1 MPRSARPGI
10 CGDETLSTC
19 ISSTW
24 FRVMGGRGKNSAIEA
39 NARQGR
45 MGWDQHGPNVDFVC
59 DGPGVPHRNR
69 RAAHRIRMLAGAPV
83 LVRPMAAAS
92 VIFNVNWL

>member
-39 NARQGR
+39 NARQAANG
-45 MGWDQHGPNVDFVC
+45 MGTSIGPNVDFVC
-59 DGPGVPHRNR
+59 DGPEEFLIG
-69 RAAHRIRMLAGAPV
+69 ID
-83 LVRPMAAAS
+83 VRPTA
-92 VIFNVNWL
+92 FEC